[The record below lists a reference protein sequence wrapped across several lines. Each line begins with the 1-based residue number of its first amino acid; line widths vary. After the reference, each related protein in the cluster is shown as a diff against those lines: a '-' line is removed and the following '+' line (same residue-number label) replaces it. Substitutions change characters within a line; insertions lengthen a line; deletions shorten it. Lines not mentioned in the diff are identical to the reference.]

1 MSITLGPL
9 LLVQL
14 TVSIYAQSMPPFS
27 LLHKLV
33 YFILHSFDCN
43 MANILLAA
51 SSFDTPCTP
60 HTPFTP
66 HIAWSKKCFCLFL
79 IYILRVGNCISF
91 RMANCVAYQNTV
103 MMKRREKGRGEV
115 NGNLNEISRKC
126 YALCKEHYLATF
138 FGLNKNISRG
148 NGGESS
154 MLVGHTWNEISFE
167 ILRISFVNP
176 RPWAI
181 REKEL
186 HD

>member
-1 MSITLGPL
+1 MSIPLGPL
-9 LLVQL
+9 LLGQL

-103 MMKRREKGRGEV
+103 MMKRREKG
-115 NGNLNEISRKC
+115 
-126 YALCKEHYLATF
+126 
-138 FGLNKNISRG
+138 LNKNISRG